1 MVQRY
6 IEIPQDGELTC
17 MHEHFSGDYV
27 KYDDYQILKEMYD
40 ALSEKWLDVNGRHGA
55 LCDACISY
63 GLEPTEMIKNELA
76 K

>member
-6 IEIPQDGELTC
+6 GKHFNEYIGMDIVKKKDGE
-17 MHEHFSGDYV
+17 YV
-27 KYDDYQILKEMYD
+27 KYDDYQILKDMYD
-40 ALSEKWLDVNGRHGA
+40 ALSEKWLDVNGQHGA

-63 GLEPTEMIKNELA
+63 GLEPTDMIKNELA